1 MVDTDAAWEEIAR
14 RDPFW
19 GVLSTDEYL
28 GTDLGEETER
38 SFFQS
43 GEDHVSRV
51 FDVLRQHVQP
61 GFSPVS
67 ALDYGCGLGRILIP
81 LAKACERVIG
91 VDVSPTML
99 SRAAANLTRANV
111 TNVEL
116 VQANHVPPIAP
127 PVEFVHSALV
137 LQHVHPSRGLAIVEE
152 LLSVLAPG
160 GCGAVQFHLRGSS
173 SHLLRLSRRLRERS
187 QVASNLLVRLRG
199 GDSREALVLMYPYD
213 STSILRILAAMGARN
228 VYAETE
234 AQPNGHTDATFFFQK
249 SR

>member
-28 GTDLGEETER
+28 GTDLGEEAER

-43 GEDHVSRV
+43 GEDHISRV
-51 FDVLRQHVQP
+51 FDVLREHVQS

-67 ALDYGCGLGRILIP
+67 ALDYGCGLGRVLIP
-81 LAKACERVIG
+81 LARACERVIG

-99 SRAAANLTRANV
+99 SRAAAHLTRVNV
-111 TNVEL
+111 ANVEL
-116 VQANHVPPIAP
+116 VHANHVPPIAS

-152 LLSVLAPG
+152 LLNVLAPG
-160 GCGAVQFHLRGSS
+160 GCGAVQFHLKGSS
-173 SHLLRLSRRLRERS
+173 SHLRQLSRRLRERS
-187 QVASNLLVRLRG
+187 QVASNLLVRVRG

-213 STSILRILAAMGARN
+213 STSILRALAAMGARG
-228 VYAETE
+228 VYAEIE
-234 AQPNGHTDATFFFQK
+234 ALPNGYTDATFFFQK
-249 SR
+249 LR